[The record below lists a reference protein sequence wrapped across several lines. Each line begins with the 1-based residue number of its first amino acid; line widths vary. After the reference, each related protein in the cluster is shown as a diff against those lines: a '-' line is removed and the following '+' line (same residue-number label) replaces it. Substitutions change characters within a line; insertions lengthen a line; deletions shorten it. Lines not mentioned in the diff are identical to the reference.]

1 MGESHQYWVFFFIFR
16 EKTVQF
22 RLNEH
27 VNIHY
32 AFYKYENVL
41 FNNSV

>member
-1 MGESHQYWVFFFIFR
+1 MAESHQDCFFIFR

-27 VNIHY
+27 IYIHL

-41 FNNSV
+41 INISE

>member
-1 MGESHQYWVFFFIFR
+1 MPESRQYCFCFIFR

>member
-1 MGESHQYWVFFFIFR
+1 MAEGHQGCFFFIFR

-27 VNIHY
+27 IYIHH

-41 FNNSV
+41 FDNSV